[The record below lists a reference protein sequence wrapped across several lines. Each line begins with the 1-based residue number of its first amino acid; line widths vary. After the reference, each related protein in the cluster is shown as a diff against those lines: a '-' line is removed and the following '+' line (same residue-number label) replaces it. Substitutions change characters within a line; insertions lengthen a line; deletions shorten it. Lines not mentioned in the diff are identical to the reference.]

1 MIQEFN
7 IVYDLEAKMFPAKIE
22 YVGQKMLIFNERNKI
37 ARVQFF
43 PRMNMNNVIVGSQ
56 IIAKRESNSGEKIE
70 S

>member
-43 PRMNMNNVIVGSQ
+43 PRMNMNNVIVGS
-56 IIAKRESNSGEKIE
+56 
-70 S
+70 

>member
-1 MIQEFN
+1 
-7 IVYDLEAKMFPAKIE
+7 MFPAKIE
-22 YVGQKMLIFNERNKI
+22 YVGQKMLIFSERNKI

-56 IIAKRESNSGEKIE
+56 IIAKRESNSTEKIE